1 MIISKEVK
9 VALLGVVAITA
20 LFFGYRFLKGTDFFS
35 STKKYYVIYPNVDG
49 LMVSGP
55 VLLNGIRV
63 GVVQDMKLLLDDN
76 NKIKVGITVQEGVQV
91 GDSTIASLT
100 SSDLLGGKAIT
111 LYMRPNN
118 VRYKGGETLI
128 PHVERSITTML
139 TEKAMPVLGQVDS
152 TLIRFNSLLNADA
165 KRNIQSII
173 ANTNA
178 TTELLRTTMLANQRN
193 VNTITAN
200 VSALSTS
207 LRKTEEKFSQLAS
220 NLNSIADTLR
230 QAPMTEMIRNTNQTV
245 QEAQAA
251 ISKLNKTLSESNGTV
266 GRLMNDDS
274 LYANMNASTQSLN
287 ALLQDLKA
295 NPKRYVHFSLIGGG
309 TKVKNADNVKT
320 AEKVRNANNV
330 EQAGNIQE
338 IEVEK
343 K

>member
-1 MIISKEVK
+1 MRISKEVK
-9 VALLGVVAITA
+9 VALLGVVAIAA
-20 LFFGYRFLKGTDFFS
+20 LYFGYRFLKGTDFFS
-35 STKKYYVIYPNVDG
+35 STKKYYVVYPNVDG
-49 LMVSGP
+49 LAVSGP
-55 VLLNGIRV
+55 VMLNGIRV
-63 GVVQDMKLLLDDN
+63 GVVQDMKLMPEQN
-76 NKIKVGITVQEGVQV
+76 NQIKVGITVQEGIAV

-111 LYMRPNN
+111 LFLGKNN
-118 VRYKGGETLI
+118 VRYKGGENLL

-152 TLIRFNSLLNADA
+152 TLVRFNALLNADA

-178 TTELLRTTMLANQRN
+178 TSELIRTTMLANQRN
-193 VNTITAN
+193 ISTITAN
-200 VSALSTS
+200 MSALTTS
-207 LRKTEEKFSQLAS
+207 LRETEQKFSQLAS
-220 NLNSIADTLR
+220 NLNEITDTLR
-230 QAPMTEMIRNTNQTV
+230 NAPMTAMIRNTNQTV

-251 ISKLNKTLSESNGTV
+251 LSKLNQTLSENNGTV

-274 LYANMNASTQSLN
+274 LYANMNASTASLN

-309 TKVKNADNVKT
+309 TKVKKADNVKT
-320 AEKVRNANNV
+320 ATKVRNATNV
-330 EQAGNIQE
+330 EQANNVE
-338 IEVEK
+338 EVEK